1 MQIRGFSLCCKPV
14 LDTIIYLLAL
24 VALLGLAGIM
34 LYMGIVAL
42 FYQLEAS
49 SIQAGGGNAWKR
61 LYRPRKLPVHQ
72 LSTLHQKF
80 GYYKRLPANYQQRF
94 ETRMVHVLRKLR
106 FEGRDGMVVTEE
118 MRILVAACLVKL
130 TFGYRL
136 YHITGFNRVI
146 LYPEAFYSRFTQSMN
161 KGETHAAGFVV
172 LSWKDTLAGLAIED
186 DNLHL
191 VLHEFAHALYL
202 SHMREQGVDQR
213 FSLHWPMWLKYVQHI
228 GNMNKLRADGFFRAY
243 AFTNQ
248 AELFAC
254 MVESFFES
262 PVKFNEKHPVLFRIM
277 SLLLNQHPL
286 KMK

>member
-1 MQIRGFSLCCKPV
+1 MQIRGFSLCCKAV
-14 LDTIIYLLAL
+14 LDTIIYLLAF

-80 GYYKRLPANYQQRF
+80 GYYKRLPVNYQQRF
-94 ETRMVHVLRKLR
+94 ETRMVHVLRKLQ
-106 FEGRDGMVVTEE
+106 FEGRDGMVVNDE
-118 MRILVAACLVKL
+118 MRILVAACFVKL

-136 YHITGFNRVI
+136 YHIRGFNRII

-172 LSWKDTLAGLAIED
+172 LSWKDTLAGLAIAD

-191 VLHEFAHALYL
+191 ALHEFAHALYL

-213 FSLHWPMWLKYVQHI
+213 FSLHWSMWLKYVQNI
-228 GNMNKLRADGFFRAY
+228 GNMNKLRAAGFFRAY
-243 AFTNQ
+243 AYTNQ